1 MNSVCFSSGSFFF
14 SSSVT
19 TEDNKSCYSIPSNP
33 VILSGFQHK
42 IIFFS
47 KKHEGDMSFLKIT
60 DLSKFRTYMVARP
73 LRGLYQQLATK
84 QIFCVQMT
92 ILPTSDN
99 IVIVLNY
106 TVKKWFSAQFG
117 CMAAWYTHK
126 KILYLQAKL

>member
-1 MNSVCFSSGSFFF
+1 
-14 SSSVT
+14 
-19 TEDNKSCYSIPSNP
+19 
-33 VILSGFQHK
+33 
-42 IIFFS
+42 
-47 KKHEGDMSFLKIT
+47 MSFLKFT

-73 LRGLYQQLATK
+73 FRGLYQQLATK

-117 CMAAWYTHK
+117 CIVSLIYS
-126 KILYLQAKL
+126 